1 MSGESLRSLGRGARR
16 QGIGFAG
23 SDFGVT
29 GDGPYGSDG
38 WGRVSVE
45 LASESM
51 LDGNVEPVCDDLG
64 KRQHSCTQ

>member
-1 MSGESLRSLGRGARR
+1 M
-16 QGIGFAG
+16 
-23 SDFGVT
+23 T